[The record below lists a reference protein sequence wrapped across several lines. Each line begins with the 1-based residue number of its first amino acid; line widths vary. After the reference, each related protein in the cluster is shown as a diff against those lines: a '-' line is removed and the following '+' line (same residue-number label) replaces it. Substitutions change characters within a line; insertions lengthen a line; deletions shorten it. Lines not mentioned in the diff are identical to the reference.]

1 MLHFGRNEA
10 LFATSKPNTDPPTT
24 PNLESD
30 YEPLHEPIDG
40 HCLPPGGALRQKV
53 LGKPAKIYL
62 LPRPYLVK
70 EDLTSASVMHMC
82 DGSLGD
88 LASTKLLFLHSR
100 KGYNSP

>member
-1 MLHFGRNEA
+1 LLIGARDWHLLAGTDVKAADVLHFGRNEA

-30 YEPLHEPIDG
+30 YEPLYEPTAVVVYRQEM
-40 HCLPPGGALRQKV
+40 ALRQKV

-70 EDLTSASVMHMC
+70 ELPNKCIC
-82 DGSLGD
+82 D
-88 LASTKLLFLHSR
+88 A
-100 KGYNSP
+100 YV